1 MTIRCK
7 YAVADVENL
16 CYIIMN
22 RCGAALILPETTRFF
37 VRQKNRM
44 RSFEIIVEKHLDG
57 YVAYPLGLKG
67 IVVGEGDSREEAV
80 ADATSAIE
88 FHLETFGA
96 QAVDL
101 PGGADTFC

>member
-1 MTIRCK
+1 
-7 YAVADVENL
+7 
-16 CYIIMN
+16 
-22 RCGAALILPETTRFF
+22 
-37 VRQKNRM
+37 M

-67 IVVGEGDSREEAV
+67 VVVGEGDSRDEAI
-80 ADATSAIE
+80 ADAASAIA

-101 PGGADTFC
+101 RGCADTFC